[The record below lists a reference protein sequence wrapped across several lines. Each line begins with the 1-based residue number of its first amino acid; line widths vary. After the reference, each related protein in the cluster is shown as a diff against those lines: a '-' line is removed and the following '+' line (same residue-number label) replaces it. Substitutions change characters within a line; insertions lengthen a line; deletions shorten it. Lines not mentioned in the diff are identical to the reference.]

1 MESFSSIP
9 SRWIGELAVH
19 RGENLALP
27 MWGTLFMPGNSVDVR
42 NMERLLIDLPP
53 NVGSD
58 RDDLLS
64 SGWKQ
69 VGNTGVLACQFDDE
83 LLLGI
88 DGAGYDFYGEHWEPL
103 YVALGYHWH
112 E

>member
-1 MESFSSIP
+1 VESFSSIP
-9 SRWIGELAVH
+9 ARWIGELTKQL
-19 RGENLALP
+19 GENLELP

-42 NMERLLIDLPP
+42 NIERLLIDLPL

-58 RDDLLS
+58 RDDLRS

-88 DGAGYDFYGEHWEPL
+88 DGAGYDFYCEHWEPL
-103 YVALGYHWH
+103 YAALGYHWQ